1 MRRIAE
7 ASPGKVML
15 RHSIAMRRLAT
26 QRNRHAQT
34 CIDRQGIGNAG
45 SRRAEL
51 LATQRIDAYRNAGEL
66 NSNDSTCKAT
76 ARNGMEWN

>member
-7 ASPGKVML
+7 AWSGKVML
-15 RHSIAMRRLAT
+15 SYVEAQHCNAQIGNAKE
-26 QRNRHAQT
+26 QT

-66 NSNDSTCKAT
+66 SSNDSTCTAT
-76 ARNGMEWN
+76 AWNGMEWN